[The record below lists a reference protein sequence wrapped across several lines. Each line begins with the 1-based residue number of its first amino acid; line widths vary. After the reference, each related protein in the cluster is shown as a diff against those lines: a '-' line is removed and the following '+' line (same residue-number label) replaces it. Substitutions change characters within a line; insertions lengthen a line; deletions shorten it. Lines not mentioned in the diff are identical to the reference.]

1 MPTLRHNARQWTDN
15 SIKEFNCMDEK
26 KPQKKRRIGRFVVY
40 TLVFVLTFAAFTV
53 GGYAYY
59 LYEKGEKTVAKS
71 YDATRDVKSSLR
83 EEKVEPLED
92 NLSILIV
99 GIDDST
105 ERAQGANH
113 ARSDALMLATLNNK
127 HKTIDLM
134 SIPRDSYTF
143 IPSVNYA
150 TKINHAHAFGGID
163 STIEAV
169 QNLLNVPVDYYVEV
183 NFNAFIDVVNALD
196 GITVDVPYDLHELD
210 EHDKRTVNLTAGV
223 QEVDGREALALA
235 RTRHQDSDI
244 ERGKRQQMILEAIAT
259 KAMSTSSVTKYSS
272 LITALGDNMTT
283 NMSFDTMKSL
293 FAYMQAG
300 QPEINN
306 LSLEGY
312 DDMSS
317 GVYYYKLHED
327 SVLAARQKLQK
338 HLELPEDGEINAENS
353 YLIDHVRNT
362 QTP

>member
-1 MPTLRHNARQWTDN
+1 M
-15 SIKEFNCMDEK
+15 EEK
-26 KPQKKRRIGRFVVY
+26 QPEKQPKKKRRVLRWLIF
-40 TLVFVLTFAAFTV
+40 TLVGIFIFAAFTV

-59 LYEKGEKTVAKS
+59 LYEKGEKAVAES
-71 YDATRDVKSSLR
+71 YDAGRDVKSSLR
-83 EEKVEPLED
+83 EEEVEPLED

-105 ERAQGANH
+105 ERAQGSNH
-113 ARSDALMLATLNNK
+113 ARSDALMLATLNNAD
-127 HKTIDLM
+127 KTIDLV

-163 STIEAV
+163 STIETV

-196 GITVDVPYDLHELD
+196 GIEVDVPYDLHELD
-210 EHDKRTVNLTAGV
+210 ENDKRTVNLKKGTQV
-223 QEVDGREALALA
+223 VDGREALALA

-244 ERGKRQQMILEAIAT
+244 ERGKRQQMILEAIT
-259 KAMSTSSVTKYSS
+259 DKAMSTSSLTKYSS

-293 FAYMQAG
+293 FVYMQSG
-300 QPEINN
+300 SPSIKS
-306 LSLEGY
+306 LSLEGD
-312 DDMSS
+312 DDMST
-317 GVYYYKLHED
+317 GVYYYKLRQD
-327 SVLAARQKLQK
+327 NVLSVRQTLQK
-338 HLELPEDGEINAENS
+338 QLALPEDKEITLENS
-353 YLIDHVRNT
+353 YLVDHVTKKDSASSNK
-362 QTP
+362 